1 MDNVCSN
8 VLLDHLALIKF
19 VSNVALDVSLV
30 MMKTLVIIVVR
41 VIYYNQI
48 MNVYQDA

>member
-19 VSNVALDVSLV
+19 VIHVALDVSLV
-30 MMKTLVIIVVR
+30 MMKRLVINVVR
-41 VIYYNQI
+41 VIYYNQT